1 MPDINHIFSSQK
13 TILTGKIKANIYEH
27 FTCYHV
33 PRHNMEKN
41 IFLSF
46 FLVFF
51 IIFCSFFSGG
61 ALNIN
66 INCYVRLV
74 YGWYM
79 VCVA

>member
-41 IFLSF
+41 ILSSF
-46 FLVFF
+46 FIF
-51 IIFCSFFSGG
+51 IIFVPFL
-61 ALNIN
+61 ALNIS
-66 INCYVRLV
+66 IAM
-74 YGWYM
+74 YGITKHVFIDWYK
-79 VCVA
+79 